1 MLHINNACIAFGT
14 EVLFSGFEM
23 KLEKGETAC
32 IVGQSGCGKT
42 SLLNAVMG
50 FVPLYEGTIK
60 VGGTLLDKST
70 IDLVRRQIAWI
81 PQELALPFE
90 WVKEMVSLP
99 FELKVNR
106 SVPFS
111 EERLFMCFDE
121 LGLEHELYFKRVN
134 EVSGGQRQRIMLA
147 VAALLNKP
155 LIVIDEPT
163 SALDTGSTDKVLA
176 FFRRQAEKGAAV
188 LAVSHDKD
196 FASGCHYLIELKTK
210 LVVGTIDISYYNL
223 FVGLLL
229 LAIPFFYLWKFKT
242 GLLKPAVIGT
252 LRMII
257 QLFFIGIY
265 LKYLFLWNNPWINFL
280 WVIVMIFV
288 AGQTALVRTG
298 LKRRILLI
306 PITVGFLCSVILVG
320 LYFIGIVL
328 QLDNIFSAQYFI
340 PIFGILMGNML
351 SSNVIALN
359 TYYSGLKREQQLYRY
374 LLGNGATRQE
384 AQAPFIK
391 QAIIKSFS
399 PLIANIAVM
408 GLVALPGTMIG
419 QILGGSSPNVAIK
432 YQMMIM
438 VITFTASMLSL
449 MITISL
455 ASRRSFDA
463 YGKLLEV
470 SKEAKK

>member
-1 MLHINNACIAFGT
+1 MLHIKNACIAFGT

-196 FASGCHYLIELKTK
+196 FASGCHYLIEL
-210 LVVGTIDISYYNL
+210 
-223 FVGLLL
+223 
-229 LAIPFFYLWKFKT
+229 
-242 GLLKPAVIGT
+242 
-252 LRMII
+252 
-257 QLFFIGIY
+257 
-265 LKYLFLWNNPWINFL
+265 
-280 WVIVMIFV
+280 
-288 AGQTALVRTG
+288 
-298 LKRRILLI
+298 
-306 PITVGFLCSVILVG
+306 
-320 LYFIGIVL
+320 
-328 QLDNIFSAQYFI
+328 
-340 PIFGILMGNML
+340 
-351 SSNVIALN
+351 
-359 TYYSGLKREQQLYRY
+359 
-374 LLGNGATRQE
+374 
-384 AQAPFIK
+384 
-391 QAIIKSFS
+391 
-399 PLIANIAVM
+399 
-408 GLVALPGTMIG
+408 
-419 QILGGSSPNVAIK
+419 
-432 YQMMIM
+432 
-438 VITFTASMLSL
+438 
-449 MITISL
+449 
-455 ASRRSFDA
+455 
-463 YGKLLEV
+463 
-470 SKEAKK
+470 

>member
-99 FELKVNR
+99 FELKVIR

-196 FASGCHYLIELKTK
+196 FASGCHYLIEL
-210 LVVGTIDISYYNL
+210 
-223 FVGLLL
+223 
-229 LAIPFFYLWKFKT
+229 
-242 GLLKPAVIGT
+242 
-252 LRMII
+252 
-257 QLFFIGIY
+257 
-265 LKYLFLWNNPWINFL
+265 
-280 WVIVMIFV
+280 
-288 AGQTALVRTG
+288 
-298 LKRRILLI
+298 
-306 PITVGFLCSVILVG
+306 
-320 LYFIGIVL
+320 
-328 QLDNIFSAQYFI
+328 
-340 PIFGILMGNML
+340 
-351 SSNVIALN
+351 
-359 TYYSGLKREQQLYRY
+359 
-374 LLGNGATRQE
+374 
-384 AQAPFIK
+384 
-391 QAIIKSFS
+391 
-399 PLIANIAVM
+399 
-408 GLVALPGTMIG
+408 
-419 QILGGSSPNVAIK
+419 
-432 YQMMIM
+432 
-438 VITFTASMLSL
+438 
-449 MITISL
+449 
-455 ASRRSFDA
+455 
-463 YGKLLEV
+463 
-470 SKEAKK
+470 

>member
-155 LIVIDEPT
+155 FILIDEPT

-196 FASGCHYLIELKTK
+196 FASGCHYLIEL
-210 LVVGTIDISYYNL
+210 
-223 FVGLLL
+223 
-229 LAIPFFYLWKFKT
+229 
-242 GLLKPAVIGT
+242 
-252 LRMII
+252 
-257 QLFFIGIY
+257 
-265 LKYLFLWNNPWINFL
+265 
-280 WVIVMIFV
+280 
-288 AGQTALVRTG
+288 
-298 LKRRILLI
+298 
-306 PITVGFLCSVILVG
+306 
-320 LYFIGIVL
+320 
-328 QLDNIFSAQYFI
+328 
-340 PIFGILMGNML
+340 
-351 SSNVIALN
+351 
-359 TYYSGLKREQQLYRY
+359 
-374 LLGNGATRQE
+374 
-384 AQAPFIK
+384 
-391 QAIIKSFS
+391 
-399 PLIANIAVM
+399 
-408 GLVALPGTMIG
+408 
-419 QILGGSSPNVAIK
+419 
-432 YQMMIM
+432 
-438 VITFTASMLSL
+438 
-449 MITISL
+449 
-455 ASRRSFDA
+455 
-463 YGKLLEV
+463 
-470 SKEAKK
+470 

>member
-176 FFRRQAEKGAAV
+176 IFRRQAEKGAAV

-196 FASGCHYLIELKTK
+196 FASGCHYLIEL
-210 LVVGTIDISYYNL
+210 
-223 FVGLLL
+223 
-229 LAIPFFYLWKFKT
+229 
-242 GLLKPAVIGT
+242 
-252 LRMII
+252 
-257 QLFFIGIY
+257 
-265 LKYLFLWNNPWINFL
+265 
-280 WVIVMIFV
+280 
-288 AGQTALVRTG
+288 
-298 LKRRILLI
+298 
-306 PITVGFLCSVILVG
+306 
-320 LYFIGIVL
+320 
-328 QLDNIFSAQYFI
+328 
-340 PIFGILMGNML
+340 
-351 SSNVIALN
+351 
-359 TYYSGLKREQQLYRY
+359 
-374 LLGNGATRQE
+374 
-384 AQAPFIK
+384 
-391 QAIIKSFS
+391 
-399 PLIANIAVM
+399 
-408 GLVALPGTMIG
+408 
-419 QILGGSSPNVAIK
+419 
-432 YQMMIM
+432 
-438 VITFTASMLSL
+438 
-449 MITISL
+449 
-455 ASRRSFDA
+455 
-463 YGKLLEV
+463 
-470 SKEAKK
+470 

>member
-50 FVPLYEGTIK
+50 FVLLYEGTIK

-196 FASGCHYLIELKTK
+196 FASGCHYLIEL
-210 LVVGTIDISYYNL
+210 
-223 FVGLLL
+223 
-229 LAIPFFYLWKFKT
+229 
-242 GLLKPAVIGT
+242 
-252 LRMII
+252 
-257 QLFFIGIY
+257 
-265 LKYLFLWNNPWINFL
+265 
-280 WVIVMIFV
+280 
-288 AGQTALVRTG
+288 
-298 LKRRILLI
+298 
-306 PITVGFLCSVILVG
+306 
-320 LYFIGIVL
+320 
-328 QLDNIFSAQYFI
+328 
-340 PIFGILMGNML
+340 
-351 SSNVIALN
+351 
-359 TYYSGLKREQQLYRY
+359 
-374 LLGNGATRQE
+374 
-384 AQAPFIK
+384 
-391 QAIIKSFS
+391 
-399 PLIANIAVM
+399 
-408 GLVALPGTMIG
+408 
-419 QILGGSSPNVAIK
+419 
-432 YQMMIM
+432 
-438 VITFTASMLSL
+438 
-449 MITISL
+449 
-455 ASRRSFDA
+455 
-463 YGKLLEV
+463 
-470 SKEAKK
+470 

>member
-111 EERLFMCFDE
+111 EERLVMCFDE

-196 FASGCHYLIELKTK
+196 FASGCHYLIEL
-210 LVVGTIDISYYNL
+210 
-223 FVGLLL
+223 
-229 LAIPFFYLWKFKT
+229 
-242 GLLKPAVIGT
+242 
-252 LRMII
+252 
-257 QLFFIGIY
+257 
-265 LKYLFLWNNPWINFL
+265 
-280 WVIVMIFV
+280 
-288 AGQTALVRTG
+288 
-298 LKRRILLI
+298 
-306 PITVGFLCSVILVG
+306 
-320 LYFIGIVL
+320 
-328 QLDNIFSAQYFI
+328 
-340 PIFGILMGNML
+340 
-351 SSNVIALN
+351 
-359 TYYSGLKREQQLYRY
+359 
-374 LLGNGATRQE
+374 
-384 AQAPFIK
+384 
-391 QAIIKSFS
+391 
-399 PLIANIAVM
+399 
-408 GLVALPGTMIG
+408 
-419 QILGGSSPNVAIK
+419 
-432 YQMMIM
+432 
-438 VITFTASMLSL
+438 
-449 MITISL
+449 
-455 ASRRSFDA
+455 
-463 YGKLLEV
+463 
-470 SKEAKK
+470 

>member
-134 EVSGGQRQRIMLA
+134 EVSGGQRQRIMLS

-176 FFRRQAEKGAAV
+176 FFRRQAERGAAV

-196 FASGCHYLIELKTK
+196 FASGCHYLIEL
-210 LVVGTIDISYYNL
+210 
-223 FVGLLL
+223 
-229 LAIPFFYLWKFKT
+229 
-242 GLLKPAVIGT
+242 
-252 LRMII
+252 
-257 QLFFIGIY
+257 
-265 LKYLFLWNNPWINFL
+265 
-280 WVIVMIFV
+280 
-288 AGQTALVRTG
+288 
-298 LKRRILLI
+298 
-306 PITVGFLCSVILVG
+306 
-320 LYFIGIVL
+320 
-328 QLDNIFSAQYFI
+328 
-340 PIFGILMGNML
+340 
-351 SSNVIALN
+351 
-359 TYYSGLKREQQLYRY
+359 
-374 LLGNGATRQE
+374 
-384 AQAPFIK
+384 
-391 QAIIKSFS
+391 
-399 PLIANIAVM
+399 
-408 GLVALPGTMIG
+408 
-419 QILGGSSPNVAIK
+419 
-432 YQMMIM
+432 
-438 VITFTASMLSL
+438 
-449 MITISL
+449 
-455 ASRRSFDA
+455 
-463 YGKLLEV
+463 
-470 SKEAKK
+470 

>member
-32 IVGQSGCGKT
+32 IVGQSGCGKA

-196 FASGCHYLIELKTK
+196 FASGCHYLIEL
-210 LVVGTIDISYYNL
+210 
-223 FVGLLL
+223 
-229 LAIPFFYLWKFKT
+229 
-242 GLLKPAVIGT
+242 
-252 LRMII
+252 
-257 QLFFIGIY
+257 
-265 LKYLFLWNNPWINFL
+265 
-280 WVIVMIFV
+280 
-288 AGQTALVRTG
+288 
-298 LKRRILLI
+298 
-306 PITVGFLCSVILVG
+306 
-320 LYFIGIVL
+320 
-328 QLDNIFSAQYFI
+328 
-340 PIFGILMGNML
+340 
-351 SSNVIALN
+351 
-359 TYYSGLKREQQLYRY
+359 
-374 LLGNGATRQE
+374 
-384 AQAPFIK
+384 
-391 QAIIKSFS
+391 
-399 PLIANIAVM
+399 
-408 GLVALPGTMIG
+408 
-419 QILGGSSPNVAIK
+419 
-432 YQMMIM
+432 
-438 VITFTASMLSL
+438 
-449 MITISL
+449 
-455 ASRRSFDA
+455 
-463 YGKLLEV
+463 
-470 SKEAKK
+470 

>member
-155 LIVIDEPT
+155 LIVIGEPT

-196 FASGCHYLIELKTK
+196 FASGCHYLIEL
-210 LVVGTIDISYYNL
+210 
-223 FVGLLL
+223 
-229 LAIPFFYLWKFKT
+229 
-242 GLLKPAVIGT
+242 
-252 LRMII
+252 
-257 QLFFIGIY
+257 
-265 LKYLFLWNNPWINFL
+265 
-280 WVIVMIFV
+280 
-288 AGQTALVRTG
+288 
-298 LKRRILLI
+298 
-306 PITVGFLCSVILVG
+306 
-320 LYFIGIVL
+320 
-328 QLDNIFSAQYFI
+328 
-340 PIFGILMGNML
+340 
-351 SSNVIALN
+351 
-359 TYYSGLKREQQLYRY
+359 
-374 LLGNGATRQE
+374 
-384 AQAPFIK
+384 
-391 QAIIKSFS
+391 
-399 PLIANIAVM
+399 
-408 GLVALPGTMIG
+408 
-419 QILGGSSPNVAIK
+419 
-432 YQMMIM
+432 
-438 VITFTASMLSL
+438 
-449 MITISL
+449 
-455 ASRRSFDA
+455 
-463 YGKLLEV
+463 
-470 SKEAKK
+470 

>member
-196 FASGCHYLIELKTK
+196 FASGYHYLIEL
-210 LVVGTIDISYYNL
+210 
-223 FVGLLL
+223 
-229 LAIPFFYLWKFKT
+229 
-242 GLLKPAVIGT
+242 
-252 LRMII
+252 
-257 QLFFIGIY
+257 
-265 LKYLFLWNNPWINFL
+265 
-280 WVIVMIFV
+280 
-288 AGQTALVRTG
+288 
-298 LKRRILLI
+298 
-306 PITVGFLCSVILVG
+306 
-320 LYFIGIVL
+320 
-328 QLDNIFSAQYFI
+328 
-340 PIFGILMGNML
+340 
-351 SSNVIALN
+351 
-359 TYYSGLKREQQLYRY
+359 
-374 LLGNGATRQE
+374 
-384 AQAPFIK
+384 
-391 QAIIKSFS
+391 
-399 PLIANIAVM
+399 
-408 GLVALPGTMIG
+408 
-419 QILGGSSPNVAIK
+419 
-432 YQMMIM
+432 
-438 VITFTASMLSL
+438 
-449 MITISL
+449 
-455 ASRRSFDA
+455 
-463 YGKLLEV
+463 
-470 SKEAKK
+470 

>member
-14 EVLFSGFEM
+14 KVLFSGFEM

-196 FASGCHYLIELKTK
+196 FASGCHYLIEL
-210 LVVGTIDISYYNL
+210 
-223 FVGLLL
+223 
-229 LAIPFFYLWKFKT
+229 
-242 GLLKPAVIGT
+242 
-252 LRMII
+252 
-257 QLFFIGIY
+257 
-265 LKYLFLWNNPWINFL
+265 
-280 WVIVMIFV
+280 
-288 AGQTALVRTG
+288 
-298 LKRRILLI
+298 
-306 PITVGFLCSVILVG
+306 
-320 LYFIGIVL
+320 
-328 QLDNIFSAQYFI
+328 
-340 PIFGILMGNML
+340 
-351 SSNVIALN
+351 
-359 TYYSGLKREQQLYRY
+359 
-374 LLGNGATRQE
+374 
-384 AQAPFIK
+384 
-391 QAIIKSFS
+391 
-399 PLIANIAVM
+399 
-408 GLVALPGTMIG
+408 
-419 QILGGSSPNVAIK
+419 
-432 YQMMIM
+432 
-438 VITFTASMLSL
+438 
-449 MITISL
+449 
-455 ASRRSFDA
+455 
-463 YGKLLEV
+463 
-470 SKEAKK
+470 

>member
-1 MLHINNACIAFGT
+1 
-14 EVLFSGFEM
+14 M

-176 FFRRQAEKGAAV
+176 FFLFYAEKGAAV

-196 FASGCHYLIELKTK
+196 FASGCHYLIEL
-210 LVVGTIDISYYNL
+210 
-223 FVGLLL
+223 
-229 LAIPFFYLWKFKT
+229 
-242 GLLKPAVIGT
+242 
-252 LRMII
+252 
-257 QLFFIGIY
+257 
-265 LKYLFLWNNPWINFL
+265 
-280 WVIVMIFV
+280 
-288 AGQTALVRTG
+288 
-298 LKRRILLI
+298 
-306 PITVGFLCSVILVG
+306 
-320 LYFIGIVL
+320 
-328 QLDNIFSAQYFI
+328 
-340 PIFGILMGNML
+340 
-351 SSNVIALN
+351 
-359 TYYSGLKREQQLYRY
+359 
-374 LLGNGATRQE
+374 
-384 AQAPFIK
+384 
-391 QAIIKSFS
+391 
-399 PLIANIAVM
+399 
-408 GLVALPGTMIG
+408 
-419 QILGGSSPNVAIK
+419 
-432 YQMMIM
+432 
-438 VITFTASMLSL
+438 
-449 MITISL
+449 
-455 ASRRSFDA
+455 
-463 YGKLLEV
+463 
-470 SKEAKK
+470 

>member
-196 FASGCHYLIELKTK
+196 FASGCHYVIEL
-210 LVVGTIDISYYNL
+210 
-223 FVGLLL
+223 
-229 LAIPFFYLWKFKT
+229 
-242 GLLKPAVIGT
+242 
-252 LRMII
+252 
-257 QLFFIGIY
+257 
-265 LKYLFLWNNPWINFL
+265 
-280 WVIVMIFV
+280 
-288 AGQTALVRTG
+288 
-298 LKRRILLI
+298 
-306 PITVGFLCSVILVG
+306 
-320 LYFIGIVL
+320 
-328 QLDNIFSAQYFI
+328 
-340 PIFGILMGNML
+340 
-351 SSNVIALN
+351 
-359 TYYSGLKREQQLYRY
+359 
-374 LLGNGATRQE
+374 
-384 AQAPFIK
+384 
-391 QAIIKSFS
+391 
-399 PLIANIAVM
+399 
-408 GLVALPGTMIG
+408 
-419 QILGGSSPNVAIK
+419 
-432 YQMMIM
+432 
-438 VITFTASMLSL
+438 
-449 MITISL
+449 
-455 ASRRSFDA
+455 
-463 YGKLLEV
+463 
-470 SKEAKK
+470 

>member
-121 LGLEHELYFKRVN
+121 LGLEHELYFNRVN

-196 FASGCHYLIELKTK
+196 FASGCLYLIEL
-210 LVVGTIDISYYNL
+210 
-223 FVGLLL
+223 
-229 LAIPFFYLWKFKT
+229 
-242 GLLKPAVIGT
+242 
-252 LRMII
+252 
-257 QLFFIGIY
+257 
-265 LKYLFLWNNPWINFL
+265 
-280 WVIVMIFV
+280 
-288 AGQTALVRTG
+288 
-298 LKRRILLI
+298 
-306 PITVGFLCSVILVG
+306 
-320 LYFIGIVL
+320 
-328 QLDNIFSAQYFI
+328 
-340 PIFGILMGNML
+340 
-351 SSNVIALN
+351 
-359 TYYSGLKREQQLYRY
+359 
-374 LLGNGATRQE
+374 
-384 AQAPFIK
+384 
-391 QAIIKSFS
+391 
-399 PLIANIAVM
+399 
-408 GLVALPGTMIG
+408 
-419 QILGGSSPNVAIK
+419 
-432 YQMMIM
+432 
-438 VITFTASMLSL
+438 
-449 MITISL
+449 
-455 ASRRSFDA
+455 
-463 YGKLLEV
+463 
-470 SKEAKK
+470 

>member
-50 FVPLYEGTIK
+50 FVPVYEGTIK

-196 FASGCHYLIELKTK
+196 FASGCHYLIEL
-210 LVVGTIDISYYNL
+210 
-223 FVGLLL
+223 
-229 LAIPFFYLWKFKT
+229 
-242 GLLKPAVIGT
+242 
-252 LRMII
+252 
-257 QLFFIGIY
+257 
-265 LKYLFLWNNPWINFL
+265 
-280 WVIVMIFV
+280 
-288 AGQTALVRTG
+288 
-298 LKRRILLI
+298 
-306 PITVGFLCSVILVG
+306 
-320 LYFIGIVL
+320 
-328 QLDNIFSAQYFI
+328 
-340 PIFGILMGNML
+340 
-351 SSNVIALN
+351 
-359 TYYSGLKREQQLYRY
+359 
-374 LLGNGATRQE
+374 
-384 AQAPFIK
+384 
-391 QAIIKSFS
+391 
-399 PLIANIAVM
+399 
-408 GLVALPGTMIG
+408 
-419 QILGGSSPNVAIK
+419 
-432 YQMMIM
+432 
-438 VITFTASMLSL
+438 
-449 MITISL
+449 
-455 ASRRSFDA
+455 
-463 YGKLLEV
+463 
-470 SKEAKK
+470 

>member
-23 KLEKGETAC
+23 KLEKRETAC

-196 FASGCHYLIELKTK
+196 FASGCHYLIEL
-210 LVVGTIDISYYNL
+210 
-223 FVGLLL
+223 
-229 LAIPFFYLWKFKT
+229 
-242 GLLKPAVIGT
+242 
-252 LRMII
+252 
-257 QLFFIGIY
+257 
-265 LKYLFLWNNPWINFL
+265 
-280 WVIVMIFV
+280 
-288 AGQTALVRTG
+288 
-298 LKRRILLI
+298 
-306 PITVGFLCSVILVG
+306 
-320 LYFIGIVL
+320 
-328 QLDNIFSAQYFI
+328 
-340 PIFGILMGNML
+340 
-351 SSNVIALN
+351 
-359 TYYSGLKREQQLYRY
+359 
-374 LLGNGATRQE
+374 
-384 AQAPFIK
+384 
-391 QAIIKSFS
+391 
-399 PLIANIAVM
+399 
-408 GLVALPGTMIG
+408 
-419 QILGGSSPNVAIK
+419 
-432 YQMMIM
+432 
-438 VITFTASMLSL
+438 
-449 MITISL
+449 
-455 ASRRSFDA
+455 
-463 YGKLLEV
+463 
-470 SKEAKK
+470 

>member
-147 VAALLNKP
+147 VVALLNKP

-196 FASGCHYLIELKTK
+196 FASGCHYLIEL
-210 LVVGTIDISYYNL
+210 
-223 FVGLLL
+223 
-229 LAIPFFYLWKFKT
+229 
-242 GLLKPAVIGT
+242 
-252 LRMII
+252 
-257 QLFFIGIY
+257 
-265 LKYLFLWNNPWINFL
+265 
-280 WVIVMIFV
+280 
-288 AGQTALVRTG
+288 
-298 LKRRILLI
+298 
-306 PITVGFLCSVILVG
+306 
-320 LYFIGIVL
+320 
-328 QLDNIFSAQYFI
+328 
-340 PIFGILMGNML
+340 
-351 SSNVIALN
+351 
-359 TYYSGLKREQQLYRY
+359 
-374 LLGNGATRQE
+374 
-384 AQAPFIK
+384 
-391 QAIIKSFS
+391 
-399 PLIANIAVM
+399 
-408 GLVALPGTMIG
+408 
-419 QILGGSSPNVAIK
+419 
-432 YQMMIM
+432 
-438 VITFTASMLSL
+438 
-449 MITISL
+449 
-455 ASRRSFDA
+455 
-463 YGKLLEV
+463 
-470 SKEAKK
+470 